1 MVIDNGFRH
10 EAKIQTKHLDCLP
23 LSGFNHM
30 AVYIVWAYC
39 KGLLSNKILKAEP
52 RLEETIKEGN
62 DIREIIANSEYMKG
76 KIRST
81 DFTEEGKMFTEDF
94 YRFESRS
101 GYPRCVDNYALYYF
115 RKKYYSLEFRDEA
128 YLFVPYDENYYKSL
142 SKYINDAW
150 ENRNT
155 TEEIIKK
162 SKRRKLTRHE
172 LIILVERIQKCQGSE
187 KEIDKMIE
195 LLTQNVS
202 DPEISNYIFYEENSP
217 EEVVDKALA
226 YKPIIL

>member
-10 EAKIQTKHLDCLP
+10 ENKIQTKHLDCLP
-23 LSGFNHM
+23 LSGFNHI
-30 AVYIVWAYC
+30 AVYIKWAYY
-39 KGLLSNKILKAEP
+39 KGLLSDKIRKAEP
-52 RLEETIKEGN
+52 RLEETLKEGN

-81 DFTEEGKMFTEDF
+81 DFTEEGKKFTEDF
-94 YRFESRS
+94 YRFNCRS
-101 GYPRCVDNYALYYF
+101 GYPSCVDNNALYYF
-115 RKKYYSLEFRDEA
+115 RKKYYSPEFRDEA
-128 YLFVPYDENYYKSL
+128 YLFVPYDENYCKNL
-142 SKYINDAW
+142 SKYIEDAW
-150 ENRNT
+150 EKRNT

-162 SKRRKLTRHE
+162 SKRRKLTRDE

-195 LLTQNVS
+195 LLKRNVT
-202 DPEISNYIFYEENSP
+202 DPEVTNYIFYEENTP